1 MRKALCVGINS
12 YAHCSRLYGCVNDAT
27 AVAQVLSRHGD
38 GRVNFDVSLMCAED
52 FDSQVSCQSLKAA
65 IRGLFDTEAEIAV
78 FYFSGHGAIDA
89 FGGYLCASDIE
100 QPDEGVS
107 LEYVMRCAES
117 SNSHNNIII
126 LDSCHSGAAGSP
138 FVSGTSNNA
147 WLKQGTT
154 ILAACGRDAYATE
167 RNGHGVFTD
176 LLVEALEG
184 GAMNLLGDVKRLS
197 VLKSKQ
203 SGGDGSLNATISLS
217 ELYAMQQEVAAIP
230 VPDAINELAD
240 DVLCELRGNGIE
252 VSDRK
257 YLNYYP
263 LVQAKAWLEGHDKV
277 ESQDLLILKCY
288 LWQAPGDRP
297 TVENTL
303 TRLCVNPL
311 QDKVNSIL
319 AMAVEAQEDFNTVVV
334 DGGNPKAG
342 SKALLKLRGELLQL
356 YKRQQELCAAAQSD
370 SEKDMV
376 NKLLNDLET
385 ISMAAHNAVNF
396 TYIPLEQ
403 MAALQ

>member
-12 YAHCSRLYGCVNDAT
+12 YARCSRLYGCVNDAT

-65 IRGLFDTEAEIAV
+65 IRELFDTEAEIAV

-147 WLKQGTT
+147 WLKPGTT

-184 GAMNLLGDVKRLS
+184 GAMNLLGDVTP
-197 VLKSKQ
+197 
-203 SGGDGSLNATISLS
+203 GSIYSYIDRSLGAWDQRPIFKANIQQFITLRNNSPQISIANLRKIIDIFPNPDEDFPLDPTYEPDKHEVENKCVNREHEATFDLLQDFVKLNLVVPVG
-217 ELYAMQQEVAAIP
+217 EKHMYYAAIHSRSCRLT
-230 VPDAINELAD
+230 AQGRHYWKLAK
-240 DVLCELRGNGIE
+240 N
-252 VSDRK
+252 DR
-257 YLNYYP
+257 
-263 LVQAKAWLEGHDKV
+263 
-277 ESQDLLILKCY
+277 I
-288 LWQAPGDRP
+288 
-297 TVENTL
+297 
-303 TRLCVNPL
+303 
-311 QDKVNSIL
+311 
-319 AMAVEAQEDFNTVVV
+319 
-334 DGGNPKAG
+334 
-342 SKALLKLRGELLQL
+342 
-356 YKRQQELCAAAQSD
+356 
-370 SEKDMV
+370 
-376 NKLLNDLET
+376 
-385 ISMAAHNAVNF
+385 
-396 TYIPLEQ
+396 
-403 MAALQ
+403 

>member
-1 MRKALCVGINS
+1 MQAVLPRKQN
-12 YAHCSRLYGCVNDAT
+12 
-27 AVAQVLSRHGD
+27 
-38 GRVNFDVSLMCAED
+38 
-52 FDSQVSCQSLKAA
+52 
-65 IRGLFDTEAEIAV
+65 
-78 FYFSGHGAIDA
+78 
-89 FGGYLCASDIE
+89 
-100 QPDEGVS
+100 
-107 LEYVMRCAES
+107 
-117 SNSHNNIII
+117 
-126 LDSCHSGAAGSP
+126 
-138 FVSGTSNNA
+138 
-147 WLKQGTT
+147 
-154 ILAACGRDAYATE
+154 
-167 RNGHGVFTD
+167 
-176 LLVEALEG
+176 
-184 GAMNLLGDVKRLS
+184 
-197 VLKSKQ
+197 
-203 SGGDGSLNATISLS
+203 GGDGSVNATISLS

-288 LWQAPGDRP
+288 LWQAPSDRP
-297 TVENTL
+297 AVENTL

-311 QDKVNSIL
+311 QDKVNSLL
-319 AMAVEAQEDFNTVVV
+319 AMAVEAQEDFNTVAV

-356 YKRQQELCAAAQSD
+356 YKRQQELGAAAQSD

-376 NKLLNDLET
+376 NKLLNDLEA

>member
-1 MRKALCVGINS
+1 MVFCVREIEALRLLGWCQYIRPTQLLRIVSETELSNLLTMKLIKYHSKSEALILTAEGRRLLTGNIWLQDTPRTYHADAVVRRLRLASLLLTAYQSGINV
-12 YAHCSRLYGCVNDAT
+12 YAT
-27 AVAQVLSRHGD
+27 
-38 GRVNFDVSLMCAED
+38 
-52 FDSQVSCQSLKAA
+52 
-65 IRGLFDTEAEIAV
+65 
-78 FYFSGHGAIDA
+78 
-89 FGGYLCASDIE
+89 
-100 QPDEGVS
+100 QPDE
-107 LEYVMRCAES
+107 LAEGKD
-117 SNSHNNIII
+117 IV
-126 LDSCHSGAAGSP
+126 D
-138 FVSGTSNNA
+138 
-147 WLKQGTT
+147 
-154 ILAACGRDAYATE
+154 RD
-167 RNGHGVFTD
+167 
-176 LLVEALEG
+176 
-184 GAMNLLGDVKRLS
+184 KRLS

-203 SGGDGSLNATISLS
+203 AGGDGAVNATISLS

-288 LWQAPGDRP
+288 LWQVPSDRP
-297 TVENTL
+297 AVENTL

-311 QDKVNSIL
+311 QDKVNSFL
-319 AMAVEAQEDFNTVVV
+319 AMAVEAQEDFNTVVI
-334 DGGNPKAG
+334 GSSNPKAD
-342 SKALLKLRGELLQL
+342 SKALLKLRSELLQL

-376 NKLLNDLET
+376 NKLLNDLEA

>member
-1 MRKALCVGINS
+1 
-12 YAHCSRLYGCVNDAT
+12 
-27 AVAQVLSRHGD
+27 
-38 GRVNFDVSLMCAED
+38 
-52 FDSQVSCQSLKAA
+52 
-65 IRGLFDTEAEIAV
+65 
-78 FYFSGHGAIDA
+78 
-89 FGGYLCASDIE
+89 
-100 QPDEGVS
+100 
-107 LEYVMRCAES
+107 
-117 SNSHNNIII
+117 
-126 LDSCHSGAAGSP
+126 
-138 FVSGTSNNA
+138 
-147 WLKQGTT
+147 
-154 ILAACGRDAYATE
+154 
-167 RNGHGVFTD
+167 
-176 LLVEALEG
+176 
-184 GAMNLLGDVKRLS
+184 
-197 VLKSKQ
+197 
-203 SGGDGSLNATISLS
+203 
-217 ELYAMQQEVAAIP
+217 MQQEVAAIP

-240 DVLCELRGNGIE
+240 DVLCELRNSGIE

-277 ESQDLLILKCY
+277 ESQDMLILKCY

-297 TVENTL
+297 AIENTL

-319 AMAVEAQEDFNTVVV
+319 AMAVEVQEDFNTVVA
-334 DGGNPKAG
+334 DGSNPKAG

-370 SEKDMV
+370 SEKDMM
-376 NKLLNDLET
+376 NKLLNDLEA